1 MKLQL
6 NLETALAIL
15 PVLINFKKIIS
26 KYLENIENRKEI
38 DKNIDLP
45 DPRDL

>member
-1 MKLQL
+1 LKLQL
-6 NLETALAIL
+6 NLETALDIL